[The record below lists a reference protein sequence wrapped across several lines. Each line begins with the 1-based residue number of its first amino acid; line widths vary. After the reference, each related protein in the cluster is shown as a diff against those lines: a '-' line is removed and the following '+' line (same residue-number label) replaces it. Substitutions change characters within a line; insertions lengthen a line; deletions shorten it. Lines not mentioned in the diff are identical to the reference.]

1 MDIIWVGLMIAFG
14 VISVISK
21 AADKKPK
28 QTNRTPSK
36 EFGEYVKQMVE
47 QVDTARQDTVPPP
60 VVRKKTPAKK
70 QPGVTQTKARPV
82 HERTD
87 LQKQLEQRQQKRSKK
102 EMPGSTIGEIQGSI
116 ADGAI
121 GTSGRSASATTLSQD
136 EMRRAIIWSEVL
148 GAPVSKRKR

>member
-21 AADKKPK
+21 AADKKQK

-47 QVDTARQDTVPPP
+47 QVDTARQEAPPP

-102 EMPGSTIGEIQGSI
+102 EMPASTIGEIRGSI
-116 ADGAI
+116 ADDAI

-136 EMRRAIIWSEVL
+136 EMRRAIVWSEVL